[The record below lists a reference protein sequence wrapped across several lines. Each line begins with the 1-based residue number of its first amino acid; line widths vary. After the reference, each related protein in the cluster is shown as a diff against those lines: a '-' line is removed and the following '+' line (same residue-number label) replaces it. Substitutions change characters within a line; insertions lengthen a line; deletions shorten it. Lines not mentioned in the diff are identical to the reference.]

1 MLALAWTVFTLF
13 LAVTIWRTGRQHS
26 QPELGFSTTHN
37 NREAFFARFI
47 RRMSLTAIGLCLLSA
62 VLVWSSAFW
71 AIMAL
76 AAIPA
81 LAAFQIFSTK
91 RAIESGSRK
100 SLP

>member
-13 LAVTIWRTGRQHS
+13 LAVTIWRTSRQHS
-26 QPELGFSTTHN
+26 QPELGFSTSYN
-37 NREAFFARFI
+37 NREAFFSRFV
-47 RRMSLTAIGLCLLSA
+47 RKMSLTAVGLCLLSA
-62 VLVWSSAFW
+62 LLVWSAPWLAFF
-71 AIMAL
+71 AL

-81 LAAFQIFSTK
+81 LAAFQIFTTK